1 MKDSHLTGME
11 GAWIRMS
18 DVREKHELVLENQ
31 QLRQIIAATIVE
43 NNGEPLSIHMSS
55 LHMCRGS
62 KLDVKHV
69 ADEASIKIT
78 LIDDQLIGEPD
89 AG

>member
-1 MKDSHLTGME
+1 
-11 GAWIRMS
+11 MS

-43 NNGEPLSIHMSS
+43 NNGEPPSIHMSS

>member
-1 MKDSHLTGME
+1 MN
-11 GAWIRMS
+11 

-31 QLRQIIAATIVE
+31 QLRQIIAAAITE

-62 KLDVKHV
+62 RLNVEHL

-78 LIDDQLIGEPD
+78 LIDAQLIGEPD